1 MRIRILPICR
11 SESGKFVP
19 GLSGRGRVD
28 KEQLDYFRR
37 RELEERAAEKN
48 AACEAAKRV
57 HHELAEEYAERLR
70 GRSQP
75 E

>member
-1 MRIRILPICR
+1 
-11 SESGKFVP
+11 
-19 GLSGRGRVD
+19 VD

>member
-1 MRIRILPICR
+1 VH
-11 SESGKFVP
+11 K
-19 GLSGRGRVD
+19 D
-28 KEQLDYFRR
+28 QLEYFRR
-37 RELEERAAEKN
+37 RELDERAAEKN
-48 AACEAAKRV
+48 ATCEAAKRV